1 MCGLRPAAMNRI
13 TTDAVA
19 LISLVI
25 LTGFFAW
32 RFVDFSIPPFED
44 AAILMRYAEHLA
56 AGKGIVWNPGE
67 PPVDGA
73 TDFLFLLA
81 VAAVHGVGCSLECAV
96 RLLTLLAHFGTTV
109 LIYIGMR
116 RIQGA
121 GMLPALL
128 SATYFT
134 VGPGLFFAA
143 AYFGTPFFAFS
154 ICLAWLLAQRL
165 LVSTGTTRDFILFSI
180 VCLTTGL
187 IRPEGVFISIYI
199 MIALGLLMPW
209 AEYRR
214 LASIFC
220 SIFLALGGAYFLW
233 RWSYFGYPLPNP
245 FYKKGGGFLH
255 YPVLEISFRNSYVFL
270 YPFIP
275 AFLLTFRKKELFLKG
290 LAFLIPI
297 VGSIVMWVM
306 LSDEMNFGARFQY
319 PVLVLG
325 VLSWFP
331 LVSTLREDLHL
342 PTLSE
347 LAGLERIALIIVALL
362 FAGMILRR
370 QVIHSTT
377 VTYAKDG
384 RYDIAVMLHRFADR
398 KYTMATT
405 EAGLLPLYSKW
416 RAIDTWGLNDQWIAH
431 HGLVTKEYLD
441 RNKPDLLVWHGY
453 FSPFH
458 PVDPGLLRSPWG
470 HQTLVLYEYAK
481 QYQFT
486 PAGVFG
492 MSPQDTHCYYVRPG
506 IPDHDELVRLI
517 RSLDY
522 AWYENG
528 GKSTNFALTLPGHG
542 D

>member
-1 MCGLRPAAMNRI
+1 MNRN
-13 TTDAVA
+13 TADAIA

-56 AGKGIVWNPGE
+56 AGKGIVWNAGE

-81 VAAVHGVGCSLECAV
+81 VAAVHSFGLSLEAAV
-96 RLLTLLAHFGTTV
+96 RLLTILAHFGTTL

-134 VGPGLFFAA
+134 LGPGLFFAA

-154 ICLAWLLAQRL
+154 ICMAWLLAQRL
-165 LVSTGTTRDFILFSI
+165 LVYSGSSRDFILFSI
-180 VCLTTGL
+180 ACLTTGL
-187 IRPEGVFISIYI
+187 IRPEGVFVSIYI
-199 MIALGLLMPW
+199 MLALGLLLPG
-209 AEYRR
+209 AEFRR
-214 LASIFC
+214 LATIFC
-220 SIFLALGGAYFLW
+220 SIFFTIGGAYFLW
-233 RWSYFGYPLPNP
+233 RWNYFGYPLPNP

-255 YPVLEISFRNSYVFL
+255 YPVLEISFRNSYMFL

-275 AFLLTFRKKELFLKG
+275 AFLLTLRKKETLLKG

-331 LVSTLREDLHL
+331 LISTIREDLHL
-342 PTLSE
+342 PTFSE
-347 LAGLERIALIIVALL
+347 MARFERTALIIVATL
-362 FAGMILRR
+362 FVSMILRR
-370 QVIHSTT
+370 QVIHSTA
-377 VTYAKDG
+377 VTYPKDG
-384 RYDIAVMLHRFADR
+384 RYDIAIMLHRFADR

-431 HGLVTKEYLD
+431 NGLVTREYLD

-458 PVDPGLLRSPWG
+458 PVDPGLLGSPWD

-481 QYQFT
+481 QHQYT

-492 MSPQDTHCYYVRPG
+492 ISPQDTHCYYVCPG
-506 IPDHDELVRLI
+506 IPDHDEIVRLI
-517 RSLDY
+517 RSRDY
-522 AWYENG
+522 PWYENG
-528 GKSTNFALTLPGHG
+528 EKSTNFALSLPGHG
-542 D
+542 N